1 MRILKFIIII
11 ILLSFITSCDN
22 EFYCHNDKGI
32 VVNIQK
38 DVNGN
43 EVTILLIKDSTQ
55 NSVNTYITF
64 LTHNQYNIND
74 TIYFVNLK

>member
-1 MRILKFIIII
+1 MKILKFSIIAV
-11 ILLSFITSCDN
+11 LLSFMTSCDYK
-22 EFYCHNDKGI
+22 FYCNNDTGV

-64 LTHNQYNIND
+64 LTHKEYNIND
-74 TIYFVNLK
+74 TIYFTNLK

>member
-1 MRILKFIIII
+1 MTF
-11 ILLSFITSCDN
+11 CADN
-22 EFYCHNDKGI
+22 KYDENNDKGI